1 MLLGALRLN
10 KVAVSWV
17 VLASVSLVSCGSGTS
32 SFKKPPSGL
41 TTRVMVS
48 QNVSATTAL
57 GGLFII
63 DAQKDVLARASEI
76 SAGNNPGLMAVSP
89 TRATL
94 LAFDS
99 STNSVQVIDTTKE
112 SNSGRIQLLGPTS
125 SMVIPSATTTG
136 YAAVP
141 SASINLLLTPGAVE
155 VMNLTNGATT
165 PIGVPSA
172 RTIVSNPN
180 GTQLLV
186 FSPSS
191 SAAIS
196 NSIYLLS
203 PLLAVGPVDQGCD
216 IVPPTSAC
224 QSVPGFDQ
232 PVFAIISGSTAYVFN
247 CGVECGGTQASVS
260 VLDLAAAPPTITNT
274 IPVNAATTGFI
285 KGSTLYVAGTPAGI
299 ACPSGTAATKCGT
312 LDLVDLSSMTDTNRA
327 NPILITDGYHDRID
341 MSLNGQ
347 LFIGS
352 HNCTN
357 IGNVNNPQG
366 EVRGCLSIFDTTKAG
381 NTTAVIPPDNGDVTG
396 LQSFSTR
403 NVEYVIEGGLIRIYD
418 TTKNVLQ
425 KTQTGVVGQVI
436 DVKAVDFF

>member
-1 MLLGALRLN
+1 MISQG
-10 KVAVSWV
+10 VS
-17 VLASVSLVSCGSGTS
+17 S
-32 SFKKPPSGL
+32 S
-41 TTRVMVS
+41 TT
-48 QNVSATTAL
+48 L

-76 SAGNNPGLMAVSP
+76 GAGNTPGLMTISP

-99 STNSVQVIDTTKE
+99 STNTVQVVNTTTE
-112 SNSGRIQLLGPTS
+112 SNSGRIQLPGPTS
-125 SMVIPSATTTG
+125 SMVIPATTTIG

-155 VMNLTNGATT
+155 VLNLSTGSTT
-165 PIGVPSA
+165 PIGVPNA
-172 RTIVSNPN
+172 QTIVANPN

-186 FSPSS
+186 FSPLSS
-191 SAAIS
+191 PAIS
-196 NSIYLLS
+196 NSIYVLS

-232 PVFAIISGSTAYVFN
+232 PVFAIISGSTAYVLN
-247 CGVECGGTQASVS
+247 CGAECGGTQASVS
-260 VLDLAAAPPTITNT
+260 VLDLGSFTITKT
-274 IPVNAATTGFI
+274 IPVNAATMAWL
-285 KGSTLYVAGTPAGI
+285 KGSTLYVAGTPPGTT
-299 ACPSGTAATKCGT
+299 CPSGTAATKCGT
-312 LDLVDLSSMTDTNRA
+312 LDLVDLTSMTDTNRA

-403 NVEYVIEGGLIRIYD
+403 NVEYVVEGGLVRIYD